1 MPEALQRIDAL
12 LFSFGRCHSFP
23 RFATVNDCRVHLE
36 FAKDPEDWT
45 LDILTPMDSWE
56 KSLCTFDALTMFD
69 LFLGPG
75 WFSHILEPRMGG
87 RPPNSLISTAR
98 KDENIRES

>member
-1 MPEALQRIDAL
+1 MPEALQIFDAL
-12 LFSFGRCHSFP
+12 LVSFGRCHSFP

-69 LFLGPG
+69 LFFWVQVGLVTSWSRG
-75 WFSHILEPRMGG
+75 WVEDRPIL
-87 RPPNSLISTAR
+87 
-98 KDENIRES
+98 